1 MTRQRAGA
9 RVPGL
14 GALALRGAFA
24 VGLTTAAA
32 LTAAATTVVR
42 AQAPAPV
49 QKVPIVAVTGC
60 LAEQGTNWSL
70 TNATDPVP
78 SIANGPPAGEAIKG
92 PTSGT
97 ASYRLIGVSE
107 FDLPAHKG
115 HTVLVKGL
123 LIKATPV
130 SRVNVTSVT
139 MVSSASAPAA
149 K

>member
-1 MTRQRAGA
+1 MTGS
-9 RVPGL
+9 P
-14 GALALRGAFA
+14 LATL
-24 VGLTTAAA
+24 AAA
-32 LTAAATTVVR
+32 VAITTATTVAAR

-123 LIKATPV
+123 LIKAAPV

-139 MVSSASAPAA
+139 MVSSACAPAA

>member
-1 MTRQRAGA
+1 MTRSS
-9 RVPGL
+9 
-14 GALALRGAFA
+14 LATLA
-24 VGLTTAAA
+24 VAAA
-32 LTAAATTVVR
+32 LTAATAAVVR
-42 AQAPAPV
+42 AQAPV

-92 PTSGT
+92 PTSGK

-139 MVSSASAPAA
+139 MVSSACAPAA

>member
-1 MTRQRAGA
+1 MTRQ
-9 RVPGL
+9 L
-14 GALALRGAFA
+14 TTA
-24 VGLTTAAA
+24 VAAGLTTATA
-32 LTAAATTVVR
+32 LIAAASAA

-139 MVSSASAPAA
+139 MVSSACAPAA

>member
-14 GALALRGAFA
+14 GAASLAKAIA
-24 VGLTTAAA
+24 ASLTTAAA
-32 LTAAATTVVR
+32 LIVAADAAAQTP
-42 AQAPAPV
+42 APA

-70 TNATDPVP
+70 TNATEPVP

-123 LIKATPV
+123 LIKAAPV

-139 MVSSASAPAA
+139 MVSSACAPAT

>member
-1 MTRQRAGA
+1 MTRSS
-9 RVPGL
+9 
-14 GALALRGAFA
+14 LATLA
-24 VGLTTAAA
+24 VAAA
-32 LTAAATTVVR
+32 LTAATAAVVR
-42 AQAPAPV
+42 AQAPPPV

-92 PTSGT
+92 PTSGK

-139 MVSSASAPAA
+139 MVSSACAPAA
-149 K
+149 R

>member
-1 MTRQRAGA
+1 MTRSLLVTLAA
-9 RVPGL
+9 AS
-14 GALALRGAFA
+14 ALAAVTTGAA
-24 VGLTTAAA
+24 
-32 LTAAATTVVR
+32 R
-42 AQAPAPV
+42 AQAPAPTPAPTS
-49 QKVPIVAVTGC
+49 KVPIVAVTGC
-60 LAEQGTNWSL
+60 LAEQGASWSL

-78 SIANGPPAGEAIKG
+78 SIANGPPAGEAVKG

-139 MVSSASAPAA
+139 MVSASCAPAA
-149 K
+149 R

>member
-14 GALALRGAFA
+14 GA
-24 VGLTTAAA
+24 VS
-32 LTAAATTVVR
+32 LTAAAAFIVAAGAVGR

-60 LAEQGTNWSL
+60 LAEQGATWSL
-70 TNATDPVP
+70 TNATEPVP

-139 MVSSASAPAA
+139 MVSSACAPAA

>member
-1 MTRQRAGA
+1 MTRLSLAA
-9 RVPGL
+9 VAV
-14 GALALRGAFA
+14 ALAAASNGAA
-24 VGLTTAAA
+24 
-32 LTAAATTVVR
+32 R

-49 QKVPIVAVTGC
+49 QKVPVVAVTGC
-60 LAEQGTNWSL
+60 LVEQGTNWML
-70 TNATDPVP
+70 TGATEPVP

-92 PTSGT
+92 PTAGT

-107 FDLPAHKG
+107 FNLPAHEG

-123 LIKATPV
+123 LVKALPV

-139 MVSSASAPAA
+139 MVSSACAPAA

>member
-1 MTRQRAGA
+1 MTRSLLATLA
-9 RVPGL
+9 AAS
-14 GALALRGAFA
+14 ALAAVTTGA
-24 VGLTTAAA
+24 
-32 LTAAATTVVR
+32 VR
-42 AQAPAPV
+42 AQAPAPAAAPTP
-49 QKVPIVAVTGC
+49 KVPIVAVTGC
-60 LAEQGTNWSL
+60 LAEQGASWSL

-97 ASYRLIGVSE
+97 AAYRLIGVSE

-139 MVSSASAPAA
+139 MVSASCAPAA
-149 K
+149 R